1 MKRILLS
8 LLLCT
13 ASVRA
18 GDIFIFNS
26 GASTSAMATT
36 LTQAMVYAESL
47 MSASGTV
54 WFAEWIADNGATAV
68 IDSGVSNLI
77 YSTAS
82 ASSEVARASAVWAAE
97 AAIAASNVV
106 FSAQDLA
113 AARAD
118 ITASNVIFSANDL
131 AAARADIT
139 ASNVVFSANDLA
151 ASQAAITSSNAI
163 FSAQALAASQAAIT
177 SSNAIFSAQTAET
190 IGTSNAAQSAAIAA
204 DIGVSNSVQDVAWT
218 SQLALTSGADR
229 VYAAGL
235 VTVHADVAADTN
247 AVGHVKLGT
256 GLMAIG
262 DAVIT
267 LAGANQMVPAAT
279 TIAWDGTRY
288 SSLNITNDLSALTTT
303 VTLSNPVPGF
313 PYTLTA
319 KAGAVAKGLAIAF
332 SPEGTA
338 RPVGDS
344 VQSFTI
350 PINSMVIVTAQA
362 TGAGD
367 YIYSVVPV
375 Q

>member
-8 LLLCT
+8 LLLCA

-18 GDIFIFNS
+18 GDILIFNS
-26 GASTSAMATT
+26 GASTAAMATT

-47 MSASGTV
+47 MSESGTV

-68 IDSGVSNLI
+68 IDSGVTNLI
-77 YSTAS
+77 YSTAAASGEGALAAAQAAITASNVVFS
-82 ASSEVARASAVWAAE
+82 ARDLAAAQAAITASNVVFSARDLAAAQAAITASNVVFSARDLAAAQAAITASNVVFSARDLAAAQ

-106 FSAQDLA
+106 FSAQ
-113 AARAD
+113 
-118 ITASNVIFSANDL
+118 
-131 AAARADIT
+131 
-139 ASNVVFSANDLA
+139 
-151 ASQAAITSSNAI
+151 
-163 FSAQALAASQAAIT
+163 
-177 SSNAIFSAQTAET
+177 TAEA
-190 IGTSNAAQSAAIAA
+190 IANNNAAQLAALATH
-204 DIGVSNSVQDVAWT
+204 IGASNSVQDVAWT
-218 SQLALTSGADR
+218 SKLALTSGADR

-235 VTVHADVAADTN
+235 VSAHADVAADTS
-247 AVGHVKLGT
+247 AAGHVKLGT
-256 GLMAIG
+256 GLMALG
-262 DAVIT
+262 DAVTT
-267 LAGANQMVPAAT
+267 LAGAHQMVPAAP

-288 SSLNITNDLSALTTT
+288 TSLDITNALSALTTT
-303 VTLSNPVPGF
+303 VTLHNPVPGF

-319 KAGAVAKGLAIAF
+319 KAGAAARGLAIDF

-350 PINSMVIVTAQA
+350 PANSMVIVTAQA

-367 YIYSVVPV
+367 YVYSVVPV

>member
-36 LTQAMVYAESL
+36 LTQAMVYADSL
-47 MSASGTV
+47 MSESGTV

-77 YSTAS
+77 YNTAA
-82 ASSEVARASAVWAAE
+82 ASSEGALAAAK

>member
-8 LLLCT
+8 LLLCA

-26 GASTSAMATT
+26 GASTAAMATT
-36 LTQAMVYAESL
+36 LTQAMVYADSL

-77 YSTAS
+77 YNTAA
-82 ASSEVARASAVWAAE
+82 ASSEGALAAAQAAITASNAVFSAQDLAAAQAAITASNVVFSAQDLAAAQ

-113 AARAD
+113 AAQ
-118 ITASNVIFSANDL
+118 
-131 AAARADIT
+131 AAIT
-139 ASNVVFSANDLA
+139 ASNVVFSA
-151 ASQAAITSSNAI
+151 
-163 FSAQALAASQAAIT
+163 
-177 SSNAIFSAQTAET
+177 QTAEA
-190 IGTSNAAQSAAIAA
+190 IANNNAAQLAALATHIDA
-204 DIGVSNSVQDVAWT
+204 SNSVQDVAWT
-218 SQLALTSGADR
+218 SKLALTSGADR

-235 VTVHADVAADTN
+235 VSAHADVAADTS
-247 AVGHVKLGT
+247 AAGHVKLGT
-256 GLMAIG
+256 GLMALG

-267 LAGANQMVPAAT
+267 LAGAHQMVPAAP

-288 SSLNITNDLSALTTT
+288 TSLDITNALSALTTT
-303 VTLSNPVPGF
+303 VTLYNPVPGF

-319 KAGAVAKGLAIAF
+319 KAGAVAKGLAIDF

-350 PINSMVIVTAQA
+350 PVNSMVIVTAQA

-367 YIYSVVPV
+367 YVYSVVPV

>member
-1 MKRILLS
+1 MKRILLF

-26 GASTSAMATT
+26 GASTAAMATT
-36 LTQAMVYAESL
+36 LTQAMVYADSL

-77 YSTAS
+77 YNTAA
-82 ASSEVARASAVWAAE
+82 ASSEGALAAAQAAITASNAVFSAQDLAAAQAAITASNVVFSAQDLAAAQ

-113 AARAD
+113 AAQ
-118 ITASNVIFSANDL
+118 
-131 AAARADIT
+131 AAIT
-139 ASNVVFSANDLA
+139 ASNVVFSA
-151 ASQAAITSSNAI
+151 
-163 FSAQALAASQAAIT
+163 
-177 SSNAIFSAQTAET
+177 QTAEA
-190 IGTSNAAQSAAIAA
+190 IANNNAAQLAALATHIDA
-204 DIGVSNSVQDVAWT
+204 SNSVQDVAWT
-218 SQLALTSGADR
+218 SKLALTSGADR

-235 VTVHADVAADTN
+235 VSAHADVAADTS
-247 AVGHVKLGT
+247 AAGHVKLGT
-256 GLMAIG
+256 GLMALG

-267 LAGANQMVPAAT
+267 LAGAHQMVPAAP

-288 SSLNITNDLSALTTT
+288 TSLDITNALSALTTT
-303 VTLSNPVPGF
+303 VTLYNPVPGF

-319 KAGAVAKGLAIAF
+319 KAGAVAKGLAIDF

-350 PINSMVIVTAQA
+350 PVNSMVIVTAQA

-367 YIYSVVPV
+367 YVYSVVPV

>member
-8 LLLCT
+8 LLLCA

-26 GASTSAMATT
+26 GASTAAMATT
-36 LTQAMVYAESL
+36 LTQAMVYADSL

-77 YSTAS
+77 YNTAA
-82 ASSEVARASAVWAAE
+82 ASSEGALAAAQ
-97 AAIAASNVV
+97 AAITASNAV

-113 AARAD
+113 AAQ
-118 ITASNVIFSANDL
+118 
-131 AAARADIT
+131 AAIT
-139 ASNVVFSANDLA
+139 ASNVVFSA
-151 ASQAAITSSNAI
+151 
-163 FSAQALAASQAAIT
+163 
-177 SSNAIFSAQTAET
+177 QTAEA
-190 IGTSNAAQSAAIAA
+190 IANNNAAQLAALATHIDA
-204 DIGVSNSVQDVAWT
+204 SNSVQDVAWT
-218 SQLALTSGADR
+218 SKLALTSGADR

-235 VTVHADVAADTN
+235 VSAHADVAADTS
-247 AVGHVKLGT
+247 AAGHVKLGT
-256 GLMAIG
+256 GLMALG

-267 LAGANQMVPAAT
+267 LAGAHQMVPAAP

-288 SSLNITNDLSALTTT
+288 TSLDITNALSALTTT
-303 VTLSNPVPGF
+303 VTLYNPVPGF

-319 KAGAVAKGLAIAF
+319 KAGAVAKGLAIDF

-350 PINSMVIVTAQA
+350 PVNSMVIVTAQA

-367 YIYSVVPV
+367 YVYSVVPV

>member
-8 LLLCT
+8 LLLCA

-26 GASTSAMATT
+26 GASTAAMATT
-36 LTQAMVYAESL
+36 LTQAMVYADSL
-47 MSASGTV
+47 MSESGTV

-77 YSTAS
+77 YNTAA
-82 ASSEVARASAVWAAE
+82 ASSEGALAAAQ
-97 AAIAASNVV
+97 AAITASNVV

-113 AARAD
+113 AAQ
-118 ITASNVIFSANDL
+118 
-131 AAARADIT
+131 AAIT
-139 ASNVVFSANDLA
+139 ASNVVFSA
-151 ASQAAITSSNAI
+151 
-163 FSAQALAASQAAIT
+163 
-177 SSNAIFSAQTAET
+177 QTAEA
-190 IGTSNAAQSAAIAA
+190 IANNNAAQLAALATHIDA
-204 DIGVSNSVQDVAWT
+204 SNSVQDVAWT
-218 SQLALTSGADR
+218 SKLALTSGADR

-235 VTVHADVAADTN
+235 VSAHADVAADTS
-247 AVGHVKLGT
+247 AAGHVKLGT
-256 GLMAIG
+256 GLMALG

-267 LAGANQMVPAAT
+267 LAGAHQMVPAAP

-288 SSLNITNDLSALTTT
+288 TSLDITNALSALTTT
-303 VTLSNPVPGF
+303 VTLYNPVPGF

-319 KAGAVAKGLAIAF
+319 KAGAVAKGLAIDF

-350 PINSMVIVTAQA
+350 PVNSMVIVTAQA

-367 YIYSVVPV
+367 YVYSVVPV